1 MYQNYAIGCS
11 LISKSRSLIY
21 DLPQDKQKE
30 AQDKLIDTIKEYR
43 SSYAKNDAAI
53 ARSFGKKLEYSE
65 KGTTMP
71 DSEISYKSNGKT
83 VKKEL
88 DFYQYLKYAKDY
100 MNKASAAQKETIKTD
115 EYKKAD
121 YTSKQDM
128 LSKARSKAKKEAVS
142 NFLSKNN
149 K

>member
-1 MYQNYAIGCS
+1 MPNGILFWFEHLQCVS
-11 LISKSRSLIY
+11 F
-21 DLPQDKQKE
+21 
-30 AQDKLIDTIKEYR
+30 
-43 SSYAKNDAAI
+43 DA
-53 ARSFGKKLEYSE
+53 Y
-65 KGTTMP
+65 
-71 DSEISYKSNGKT
+71 N
-83 VKKEL
+83 
-88 DFYQYLKYAKDY
+88 YAKDY